1 MAECVDAV
9 RWALELGYR
18 HIDTAQAYG
27 NEESVGQGLRE
38 SGVPRE
44 EVFITTKFFPAR
56 KDPVAEVERS
66 LQRLGVDY
74 VDLYI
79 IHWPEGGPTWAWPG
93 MERAREAGYARSIG
107 VSNFGV
113 DDLRQLL
120 AAATVPPVVDQVQFS
135 PYEYRKALLDSC
147 RQNGIALEAYSPLGT
162 GRHLSSDTV
171 ARIARRHGRTPAQVL
186 LRWCIERGIPVI
198 PKSTHR
204 ERIAENAQLFDFAL
218 SERGRRRA
226 RRARPHRRHRPRS
239 RTQVVAKLTA
249 QSSLRAAIDEVASRD
264 PVLADLVA
272 RVGPIRHRPRDPDGP
287 FAALVRAIVFQ
298 QLAGRAAQAIYGRVR
313 ATVGDT
319 LTPEALNAVSDA
331 ELRAAGLSANK
342 LASLRDLSAKVLD
355 GTVVLSRTSRRRDE
369 ELIERLTTVRG
380 IGRWTA
386 EMYLMFQLRR
396 LDVWP
401 VDDLGVRQGYA
412 LAWNI
417 DPPPTPKQLEPLG
430 DRFRPYRSIVA
441 RYCWAAVPLL
451 RPGGTAAS
459 LR

>member
-1 MAECVDAV
+1 M
-9 RWALELGYR
+9 
-18 HIDTAQAYG
+18 
-27 NEESVGQGLRE
+27 
-38 SGVPRE
+38 
-44 EVFITTKFFPAR
+44 
-56 KDPVAEVERS
+56 
-66 LQRLGVDY
+66 
-74 VDLYI
+74 
-79 IHWPEGGPTWAWPG
+79 
-93 MERAREAGYARSIG
+93 
-107 VSNFGV
+107 
-113 DDLRQLL
+113 
-120 AAATVPPVVDQVQFS
+120 
-135 PYEYRKALLDSC
+135 
-147 RQNGIALEAYSPLGT
+147 
-162 GRHLSSDTV
+162 
-171 ARIARRHGRTPAQVL
+171 
-186 LRWCIERGIPVI
+186 
-198 PKSTHR
+198 
-204 ERIAENAQLFDFAL
+204 
-218 SERGRRRA
+218 
-226 RRARPHRRHRPRS
+226 
-239 RTQVVAKLTA
+239 VAKLTA
-249 QSSLRAAIDEVASRD
+249 QSSLQAAIDEVASRD

-319 LTPEALNAVSDA
+319 MTPETLTAASA
-331 ELRAAGLSANK
+331 LRAAGLSANK

-355 GTVVLSRTSRRRDE
+355 GTVVLSRTSRRSDE

-417 DPPPTPKQLEPLG
+417 DPPPAPKQLEPLG
-430 DRFRPYRSIVA
+430 DRFRPYRSIVT